1 MDSRAHNTLN
11 LIKNLTEVKPIEVD
25 ASFDVTI
32 GKIISLTL
40 IYEDKERA
48 SWRELWLSRVF
59 AEKITDIKGYVDYL
73 KNVTIIANWM
83 AKEFWKIRK

>member
-1 MDSRAHNTLN
+1 MDSRAHNTLT
-11 LIKNLTEVKPIEVD
+11 LIKKLCQNKEIEID
-25 ASFDVTI
+25 SSFDITI

-48 SWRELWLSRVF
+48 SWRELWLSRLF
-59 AEKITDIKGYVDYL
+59 TDKIANVRGYIDYL

-83 AKEFWKIRK
+83 AK